1 MLEDWCGRRG
11 VWRCAVKLAVGV
23 AEEGR
28 RKREELAGLQG
39 SPIATAR
46 LADKRGALTG
56 QDRAAVVFVE
66 QIENASCRFCQN
78 RGRLL
83 AAFAGGLL
91 SFIERPVPATAIG
104 AYFIESSA
112 FGVRGRRSR
121 WRLSIVTMGERTA
134 RQLRQNGGLQGSQDH
149 ERAVR
154 TGFAVLH
161 QGLAVATFRGR
172 RWKVRPA
179 PTFRIRPQIHSAA

>member
-1 MLEDWCGRRG
+1 MLEDWCGRGG

-28 RKREELAGLQG
+28 RKREVLAGLQG

-46 LADKRGALTG
+46 LEGKRGALTG

-83 AAFAGGLL
+83 AAFA
-91 SFIERPVPATAIG
+91 
-104 AYFIESSA
+104 
-112 FGVRGRRSR
+112 
-121 WRLSIVTMGERTA
+121 
-134 RQLRQNGGLQGSQDH
+134 
-149 ERAVR
+149 
-154 TGFAVLH
+154 
-161 QGLAVATFRGR
+161 
-172 RWKVRPA
+172 
-179 PTFRIRPQIHSAA
+179 